1 MKIHTLAILLACV
14 HASFVT
20 AVPLKRQDNSTT
32 YNPEAKAIEVNGP
45 LPKGTETI
53 YTQAKNITTYPS
65 SVAKAMSASNDVRIA
80 SEAEIQTLTYYTTLS
95 ANAYCRTVIPLGQ
108 WACPHC
114 DAVSDLKITKTFTTL
129 VTDTNVLVAVG
140 SKEKTIYVVFRG
152 TSSIR
157 NAITDIVFA
166 PVDYP
171 PVNGAKVHKGF
182 LDSYNEVQ
190 KDLVKEV
197 EAQVAQY
204 PDYKLTVTGHS
215 LGGATAVLCALD
227 LKDRGHD
234 VSLYTQGQPRVGT
247 PAFANYVLDTKI
259 PYQRLVHKRDIV
271 PHLPPGAFG
280 FLHAGEEFW
289 IVDDDPTTVRVC
301 PNGIETDDCAN
312 SIVPFTSAL
321 DHLSYLDINTG
332 LCL

>member
-1 MKIHTLAILLACV
+1 MKIHTLAILLACM
-14 HASFVT
+14 HASFVM

-32 YNPEAKAIEVNGP
+32 YNPEAKAIKVNGP

-65 SVAKAMSASNDVRIA
+65 SVAKAMSTSNDVRIA

-95 ANAYCRTVIPLGQ
+95 ANAYCRTVIPLGH

-157 NAITDIVFA
+157 NVISVRKKKELSMAMRNMFSFDSIRILSLLLLIIHPSMVPKCTKVGYIYSLLAMFA
-166 PVDYP
+166 TYILPWLLVYI
-171 PVNGAKVHKGF
+171 GF

-190 KDLVKEV
+190 KDLVKEI
-197 EAQVAQY
+197 EAQVTQY
-204 PDYKLTVTGHS
+204 PDYKLTVTG
-215 LGGATAVLCALD
+215 
-227 LKDRGHD
+227 
-234 VSLYTQGQPRVGT
+234 
-247 PAFANYVLDTKI
+247 
-259 PYQRLVHKRDIV
+259 
-271 PHLPPGAFG
+271 
-280 FLHAGEEFW
+280 
-289 IVDDDPTTVRVC
+289 
-301 PNGIETDDCAN
+301 
-312 SIVPFTSAL
+312 
-321 DHLSYLDINTG
+321 
-332 LCL
+332 